1 MYVHSSVELTD
12 HSTTN
17 TVAAAVVEAAGICPQ
32 DDSTFSLI
40 TWNIDGLDSNN
51 LQERARGVCSYL
63 AL

>member
-1 MYVHSSVELTD
+1 MCVHSSVELTD

-17 TVAAAVVEAAGICPQ
+17 TVAAAVKAAGNYPQ